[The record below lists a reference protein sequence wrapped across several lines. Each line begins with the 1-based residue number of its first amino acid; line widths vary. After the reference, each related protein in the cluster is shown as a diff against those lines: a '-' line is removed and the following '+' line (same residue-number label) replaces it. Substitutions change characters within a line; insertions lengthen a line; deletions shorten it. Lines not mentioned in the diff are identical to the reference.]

1 MDSNREKTIKLVIL
15 GDKFTG
21 KTIFSQFFLNGYEN
35 LDGKIYIET
44 VGASYG
50 SKHIEYNNDIYC
62 IDIWDTG
69 GTEKYTALTGF
80 FVEEANIVFIFYDYF
95 DKQTFE
101 RAKFWFSYTKE
112 RNEPNIPIF
121 ILVANKYD
129 LCLESKDNDNIIP
142 DEEAIE
148 FAEANN
154 ILFAHLSLKEKY
166 SNGIKELF
174 DKALKEFFKKEKIS

>member
-1 MDSNREKTIKLVIL
+1 M
-15 GDKFTG
+15 
-21 KTIFSQFFLNGYEN
+21 
-35 LDGKIYIET
+35 
-44 VGASYG
+44 
-50 SKHIEYNNDIYC
+50 
-62 IDIWDTG
+62 
-69 GTEKYTALTGF
+69 
-80 FVEEANIVFIFYDYF
+80 
-95 DKQTFE
+95 
-101 RAKFWFSYTKE
+101 FSYAKE